1 MGAECSKGTE
11 RAREIEKAR
20 MDAVAGEGSGTNE
33 RRGQR
38 EEWDHMNAVPGG
50 DGEGEPLCI
59 RSGIGKWR
67 EVGPST
73 HTQTTTRTRF
83 YPLPPPPAR
92 AQLTL
97 AVQRRRHVPPL
108 LQRHFRHWLAVP
120 SVRCRGTGWN
130 GSANRRTL
138 PQSLARG
145 CPPTRAFARPGQTEV
160 GHTPGLFLTPP
171 APPPPRTPR
180 TPPARIPGAPGVPY
194 AEDCGA
200 STTACR

>member
-50 DGEGEPLCI
+50 DDEGEPLCI

-73 HTQTTTRTRF
+73 HTQTTHTYTL
-83 YPLPPPPAR
+83 LPTAPSPRAR
-92 AQLTL
+92 ATYSRST
-97 AVQRRRHVPPL
+97 ASAPCAPAAAAA
-108 LQRHFRHWLAVP
+108 FP
-120 SVRCRGTGWN
+120 SLV
-130 GSANRRTL
+130 GSAVSPVSGDGVEWVSQSTNSSAVFSTWL
-138 PQSLARG
+138 PADSGLRSAR
-145 CPPTRAFARPGQTEV
+145 A
-160 GHTPGLFLTPP
+160 
-171 APPPPRTPR
+171 
-180 TPPARIPGAPGVPY
+180 
-194 AEDCGA
+194 D
-200 STTACR
+200 